1 LFSIPVDV
9 LARTTYPKKVIP
21 LNLRVLFWDI
31 NRDTF
36 DPLAFPEYTIGRVLE
51 YGDKEA
57 VAWVQHAFTEAQIV
71 EVIKNERRL
80 SRRSAN
86 FWALAYGL
94 HHDQVAAL
102 KLAS

>member
-1 LFSIPVDV
+1 M
-9 LARTTYPKKVIP
+9 YPKHLIP
-21 LNLRVLFWDI
+21 LNLLVLFWGT

-36 DPLAFPEYTIGRVLE
+36 DPLAYPDYTIGRVLE

-57 VAWVQHAFTEAQIV
+57 VAWVQHAFTEGQIV

-86 FWALAYGL
+86 FWALVYGL
-94 HHDQVAAL
+94 HRDQVAAL

>member
-1 LFSIPVDV
+1 ML
-9 LARTTYPKKVIP
+9 KHMIP
-21 LNLRVLFWDI
+21 LHLLVLFWDI

-36 DPLAFPEYTIGRVLE
+36 DPLAFPDYTIGRVLE

-57 VAWVQHAFTEAQIV
+57 VAWAQHAFTEAQIV

-86 FWALAYGL
+86 FWALVYGL
-94 HHDQVAAL
+94 QRDQVAAL